1 MIARM
6 EWKKGESWLF
16 VESCARFIR
25 LIFFLSNSLHYKVV
39 YNKKDTCLRL
49 DLVISPA
56 AFAGMFILHF

>member
-39 YNKKDTCLRL
+39 YNKKDNVCLRLL
-49 DLVISPA
+49 DLVI
-56 AFAGMFILHF
+56 